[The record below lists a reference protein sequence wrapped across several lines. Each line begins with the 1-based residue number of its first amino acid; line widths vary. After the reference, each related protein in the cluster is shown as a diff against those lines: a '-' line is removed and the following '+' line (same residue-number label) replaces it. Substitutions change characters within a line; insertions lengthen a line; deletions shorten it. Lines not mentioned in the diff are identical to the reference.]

1 MRAKDAVPGDILQ
14 GVENIYLRDIEL
26 GRGMRYQLEGF
37 GPNPPERALVAHKW
51 MAWFSEGGYK
61 PGGSDVIVYLGH
73 RWIYRYREKKRSRKI
88 IREVLFRG
96 RPCWVDPQA
105 WRFLERVGTRVEDN
119 TLREEQAET
128 TAT

>member
-26 GRGMRYQLEGF
+26 GRGMRSQLEGF

-61 PGGSDVIVYLGH
+61 PGGDDVIVYLGH
-73 RWIYRYREKKRSRKI
+73 RWIYRYRDKKRSRKI
-88 IREVLFRG
+88 VREVLFRG

-105 WRFLERVGTRVEDN
+105 WRFLERVDSRIGEDFQ
-119 TLREEQAET
+119 EEQAET

>member
-26 GRGMRYQLEGF
+26 GRGMRDQLSGF
-37 GPNPPERALVAHKW
+37 GPSPPERALVAHKW
-51 MAWFSEGGYK
+51 MAWYGEGGYK
-61 PGGSDVIVYLGH
+61 PGGDDVIVYLGH
-73 RWIYRYREKKRSRKI
+73 RWIYRRSGEKRSRKI

-105 WRFLERVGTRVEDN
+105 WRFLERVDSGD
-119 TLREEQAET
+119 EENLQPEQE
-128 TAT
+128 

>member
-26 GRGMRYQLEGF
+26 GRGMRSQLEGF

-61 PGGSDVIVYLGH
+61 PGGDDVIVYLGH
-73 RWIYRYREKKRSRKI
+73 RWIYRYRDKKRSRKI

-105 WRFLERVGTRVEDN
+105 WRFLERVDSRIGEDFQ
-119 TLREEQAET
+119 EEQAET

>member
-1 MRAKDAVPGDILQ
+1 MRAKDAVKGDILQ
-14 GVENIYLRDIEL
+14 GVDNIYLRDIEL
-26 GRGMRYQLEGF
+26 GRGMRSQLAGF
-37 GPNPPERALVAHKW
+37 EPNPPKRALVAHRW

-61 PGGSDVIVYLGH
+61 PGGDDVIVYLGH
-73 RWIYRYREKKRSRKI
+73 RWIYRRSGEKRSRKI

-105 WRFLERVGTRVEDN
+105 WRFLERVDSRD
-119 TLREEQAET
+119 EENLQPEQECT